1 MWSGGGLAD
10 RLRSRLAVLYGPMGA
25 AVAERVIQLV
35 ERYAPRIRP
44 RRKTA
49 WDERDIILITYGD
62 QVQDGKRPTLEVLE
76 EFLCKHGLV
85 GLIQILHILPFFPYS
100 SDDGFSVID
109 YRQVRPELGT
119 WEHIRRLGERF
130 DLMIDLVLNHVS
142 RKSEYFQRYL
152 AREDPFVR
160 FFIEAHPDPA
170 LVHVVRP
177 RASPL
182 LTPVDTKAG
191 RRYVWTT
198 FSEDQIDWN
207 YTEPQVL
214 LEMLDILLFYVE
226 QGARIIRLD
235 AIAYLWK
242 QIGTPCIHLPQTHEV
257 VKLFRDILDTVAPGT
272 LLLTE
277 TNVPHLENVSYFGQG
292 DEAHLVYQFSIPPLL
307 LEAFLSGRGDCLS
320 SYLATAGTTPVGT
333 TVVNFTAS
341 HDGIGVRGLENLLP
355 EERIQ
360 SLLDAVVARGGLIS
374 RRMASD
380 GSQVPYELNITY
392 YSALADPEQPDSPEH
407 VRRFLASQAFMLAL
421 RGIPAIYFHSLVAT
435 PNDLDGVKRT
445 GHNRSI
451 NRRKFQLGELT
462 KLLEDDG
469 VPASVFRA
477 YRRLIEIRI
486 SEPAFHPEAPQQVLP
501 TGSTSLVA
509 IERESFDRSQQVLV
523 ILNVGRESM
532 RVPEHLLRGRRVVCD
547 LLAPWP
553 ELAILREPNSSS
565 GDDTQPPS
573 ADRPNSAVIPAGGI
587 LWWEIEG

>member
-10 RLRSRLAVLYGPMGA
+10 KLRGRLAVLYGPMGA
-25 AVAERVIQLV
+25 AVADRVIQLV
-35 ERYAPRIRP
+35 EHYAPRIRP
-44 RRKTA
+44 RRKTV

-62 QVQDGKRPTLEVLE
+62 QIQDRHRPALEVLE
-76 EFLCKHGLV
+76 EFLCANGLV
-85 GLIQILHILPFFPYS
+85 GLFQILHILPFFPYS

-142 RKSEYFQRYL
+142 RKSVYFQRYL
-152 AREDPFVR
+152 AREEPFVR

-207 YTEPQVL
+207 YAEPQVL

-242 QIGTPCIHLPQTHEV
+242 RIGTPCIHLPETHEV
-257 VKLFRDILDTVAPGT
+257 VKLFRDILDAVAPGT

-277 TNVPHLENVSYFGQG
+277 TNVPHAENVSYFGQG
-292 DEAHLVYQFSIPPLL
+292 DEAHLVYQFSVPALL
-307 LEAFLSGRGDCLS
+307 LEAFISGQADCLAS
-320 SYLATAGTTPVGT
+320 FLEETGATPVGT
-333 TVVNFTAS
+333 SVVNFTAS

-355 EERIQ
+355 QERME
-360 SLLDAVVARGGLIS
+360 SLLKAVLARGGLIN

-392 YSALADPEQPDSPEH
+392 YSALADPGCAGSTEH

-421 RGIPAIYFHSLVAT
+421 QGIPAVYFHSLVAT
-435 PNDLDGVKRT
+435 PNDLEGVKRT
-445 GHNRSI
+445 GQNRSI
-451 NRRKFQLGELT
+451 NRRKFQLQELT
-462 KLLEDDG
+462 TLLERG
-469 VPASVFRA
+469 EVPETVFRA

-486 SEPAFHPEAPQQVLP
+486 SQPAFHPEAPQRVVP
-501 TGSTSLVA
+501 TGNKSLIA
-509 IERESFDRSQQVLV
+509 LERQSFDRTQQILVL
-523 ILNVGRESM
+523 LNVGREPA
-532 RVPEHLLRGRRVVCD
+532 RVPESLLCGRKVVGD

-553 ELAILREPNSSS
+553 ELAILREGGGLPGAMQPYSVSES
-565 GDDTQPPS
+565 GAT
-573 ADRPNSAVIPAGGI
+573 IPAGGI
-587 LWWEIEG
+587 VWWQVEG